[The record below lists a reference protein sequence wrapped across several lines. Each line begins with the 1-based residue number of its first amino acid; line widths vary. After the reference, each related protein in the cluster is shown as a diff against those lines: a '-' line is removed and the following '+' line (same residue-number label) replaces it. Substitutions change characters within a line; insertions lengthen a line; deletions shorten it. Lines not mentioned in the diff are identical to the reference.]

1 VDENEIMIDLDII
14 SSPVYHDLLT
24 LIDSFSNPTANNGKK
39 RNSAGSSTTGGG
51 GGGDS
56 LAAIKKRKAV

>member
-1 VDENEIMIDLDII
+1 VDENEIMIDLDVI

-24 LIDSFSNPTANNGKK
+24 LIDSFATAANGKK
-39 RNSAGSSTTGGG
+39 RSSSSGGAGGA
-51 GGGDS
+51 GGDS

>member
-1 VDENEIMIDLDII
+1 MIDLDVI

-24 LIDSFSNPTANNGKK
+24 LIDSFATAANGKK
-39 RNSAGSSTTGGG
+39 RSSSSGGAGGA
-51 GGGDS
+51 GGDS